1 MKRVLTVIGARP
13 QWMKASA
20 LSRALKDPM
29 LGIEERVLH
38 TGQHYSSNMASS
50 FVEELDLPR
59 AHHALTVST
68 DPAERMG
75 QMMGGIQAAIREDKP
90 DAVLLFG
97 DTDSTLAGAWAASR
111 EGVPAVHIEAGL
123 RSFDR
128 RMPEEINRILTDSL
142 SDLLFCPSQAA
153 VRLLADEGIK
163 SGVRG
168 IVRVEVSG
176 DLMLD
181 TARHFGGMPIAPSE
195 DSSSVLL
202 TMHRP
207 SNVDHPDRLKSW
219 ISSIGEVAKSK
230 DWDVIFPVHPR
241 TAKMAEST
249 YGPNWK
255 SAFAEQRISVR
266 EPAGY
271 LQMIEWLK
279 EVRQVWT
286 DSGGLQKEA
295 FFMWRPAVILR
306 DTSEWTELLDHGV
319 ARLCPEPEA
328 LMQHVDFLQE
338 ESLVLDFE
346 QPLYGQGTAGILI
359 AQILKEWLNR

>member
-1 MKRVLTVIGARP
+1 
-13 QWMKASA
+13 
-20 LSRALKDPM
+20 
-29 LGIEERVLH
+29 
-38 TGQHYSSNMASS
+38 
-50 FVEELDLPR
+50 
-59 AHHALTVST
+59 
-68 DPAERMG
+68 
-75 QMMGGIQAAIREDKP
+75 
-90 DAVLLFG
+90 
-97 DTDSTLAGAWAASR
+97 
-111 EGVPAVHIEAGL
+111 
-123 RSFDR
+123 
-128 RMPEEINRILTDSL
+128 
-142 SDLLFCPSQAA
+142 
-153 VRLLADEGIK
+153 
-163 SGVRG
+163 
-168 IVRVEVSG
+168 
-176 DLMLD
+176 
-181 TARHFGGMPIAPSE
+181 
-195 DSSSVLL
+195 
-202 TMHRP
+202 MHRP

-346 QPLYGQGTAGILI
+346 QPLYGQGTAGTLI